1 MVGIDLLSKQ
11 DGCNHTESGSRV
23 VGMLTDCQCPSHTDD
38 SMQYLEPLQKMYS
51 YWEPWIIRELT
62 VVSPLTFLT
71 DPLPSQMPEENQIS
85 WFVYRS
91 VVQIGSRL
99 VRFFDTL
106 QWIVA
111 CSVMFFLNW
120 ISFNSVIMYYIAGQ
134 ELPILAPINRLNHG
148 CDGCHNPQYPA
159 HCLTL
164 KARGLLGELVGM
176 QQYWVGAGFGFQ
188 IMPQVSLTM

>member
-1 MVGIDLLSKQ
+1 MPVS
-11 DGCNHTESGSRV
+11 E
-23 VGMLTDCQCPSHTDD
+23 
-38 SMQYLEPLQKMYS
+38 S
-51 YWEPWIIRELT
+51 YWWQYAVLGTAAKDVQLPRALNHQGVET
-62 VVSPLTFLT
+62 GDPLTFIT
-71 DPLPSQMPEENQIS
+71 DPLPSQIPEENQIS
-85 WFVYRS
+85 WFEYRS
-91 VVQIGSRL
+91 VVQICPRL

-120 ISFNSVIMYYIAGQ
+120 ISFNGVIIYYITGQ
-134 ELPILAPINRLNHG
+134 VLPILAPINRLNHG

-164 KARGLLGELVGM
+164 KARGLLGELLGM